1 MIDSVIFDMD
11 GVLFDTERLYA
22 AASHLVGKELN
33 MNDIDA
39 SIKHTVGL
47 NANDFRQFMLQKYG
61 QQFPFDLFSR
71 RLTDIFQDIVEKDGL
86 PQKEGVLE
94 LLTYLETHGYKI
106 ALATSSGKKSTFRY
120 LNQAGIAHFFQVVVT
135 GDMITHGKPNPEI
148 FRTACERL
156 GSAPE
161 NCIAIEDS
169 PNGIRSAHAAG
180 LKVIMVP
187 DLIEPTPDIEKLL
200 FRKFCSLL
208 DTKVYFESLNK

>member
-1 MIDSVIFDMD
+1 MINSIIFDMD

-22 AASHLVGKELN
+22 VASHLVGKELN

-47 NANDFRQFMLQKYG
+47 NSNDFKQFMLQKYG
-61 QQFPFDLFSR
+61 QQFPFGLFKQ
-71 RLTDIFQDIVEKDGL
+71 RLTGIFQDILEKDGL
-86 PQKEGVLE
+86 PKKEGVLE
-94 LLTYLETHGYKI
+94 LLTFLETHGYNI
-106 ALATSSGKKSTFRY
+106 ALATSSGKKSAVSY

-135 GDMITHGKPNPEI
+135 GDMITHGKPDPEI
-148 FRTACERL
+148 YRTALERL

-169 PNGIRSAHAAG
+169 PNGIRSAYDAG

-187 DLIEPTPDIEKLL
+187 DLIEPTPDIEELL
-200 FRKFCSLL
+200 FRKDDSLFDVL
-208 DTKVYFESLNK
+208 SYFEAL